1 SSSTSDLDLAGCV
14 FDESSSSPELWFDF
28 MADCGDGFNS
38 SYQVARVLADPN
50 LTVLTHDRGD
60 RKTLPRGEFLV
71 IGGDLA
77 YPDPSPDTFE
87 KRFFRTFED
96 ALPPPPCY
104 RKEAISTK
112 KPNLANTG
120 WANIFKEPVEDPN
133 DPDEVLEKYKGPK
146 AYILPGNHDWFDGL
160 STYTRLVLSRDWLGG
175 WLIPH
180 ERSYFAI
187 ALPHGWHMLGVD
199 LALSEDIDLE
209 QFKFLADYCE
219 RRVGEDDAV
228 VVMTHEPYWVIDDQE
243 ARKDE
248 DCAESNLREL
258 METHLAGKV
267 RARLAGDL
275 HHYTRHVPV
284 KRGVPTTS
292 GSFDADVNAT
302 YSAGTASFLAEKARK
317 IGRKTR
323 GGRVASE
330 PAPAGSPGARNV
342 EENLPELIVSGGGG
356 AFLHPT
362 HTFAK
367 DIKVNFGG
375 SNNKPYTRTCAY
387 PSETACY
394 RLSWLNIW
402 QFRWRNWRLDFLWG
416 FLYLGISSSL
426 LPLCG
431 IYASY
436 VESAYSKGALAHLEW
451 YLGQI
456 ASLVVD
462 VFRTGHISLIL
473 LPATVI
479 ALYNL
484 CEEGTGLGPKKRLV
498 WGCSHGVAHVIA
510 ALSSALF
517 IEFVTEWS
525 TTTGIVTTMHSG
537 ADAGNQT
544 TLGHSLYDTYSENFA
559 EVFEMVTPTMFTQ
572 QGGSDAAGRLGAEK
586 LLSFA
591 STESVEGVGSVL
603 FQITYDTLSVGG
615 AWMAQNLPLFKG
627 LMILFDL
634 PGLIGTKHAAM
645 CQKLCEGG
653 AECLGS
659 KDPLL
664 FAQVT
669 RWTIGTYIACVS
681 AVFFVLAIPMAGA
694 IFGTWL
700 AITLNVFNVQYNEGF
715 SSLRIQHWK
724 NFLRMHITKNGD
736 LEIYG
741 IGLDRVPKSWVK
753 DEKWDGSQKAKA
765 KRERDTPSFMWSR
778 PSTLHVG

>member
-1 SSSTSDLDLAGCV
+1 MTIY
-14 FDESSSSPELWFDF
+14 P
-28 MADCGDGFNS
+28 
-38 SYQVARVLADPN
+38 
-50 LTVLTHDRGD
+50 LTQQHS
-60 RKTLPRGEFLV
+60 
-71 IGGDLA
+71 
-77 YPDPSPDTFE
+77 PSPQ
-87 KRFFRTFED
+87 
-96 ALPPPPCY
+96 
-104 RKEAISTK
+104 
-112 KPNLANTG
+112 
-120 WANIFKEPVEDPN
+120 
-133 DPDEVLEKYKGPK
+133 YKGPK
-146 AYILPGNHDWFDGL
+146 AYVLPGNHDWFDGL
-160 STYTRLVLSRDWLGG
+160 STYTRLILSRDWLGG

-187 ALPHGWHMLGVD
+187 ALPQGWHMLGVD

-209 QFKFLADYCE
+209 QFKFFADYCE
-219 RRVGEDDAV
+219 RRVGPDDAV
-228 VVMTHEPYWVIDDQE
+228 VIMTHEPYWVIDFQE
-243 ARKDE
+243 ARSDE

-258 METHLAGKV
+258 MEVRGEKTRNLHRSVHNSHPKAFQSILFHNSPSQTHLAGKV

-284 KRGVPTTS
+284 KRGFPTTS
-292 GSFDADVNAT
+292 GSFDVDVNAT
-302 YSAGTASFLAEKARK
+302 YSAGSGSYLAEKAKK
-317 IGRKTR
+317 IGKNNRE
-323 GGRVASE
+323 GRVTSE
-330 PAPAGSPGARNV
+330 PGPAELAKSKHV

-375 SNNKPYTRTCAY
+375 SRNKPYTRTCAY

-431 IYASY
+431 IYKSY
-436 VESAYSKGALAHLEW
+436 VDAAYNKGALAHLEW
-451 YLGQI
+451 YFGQL

-484 CEEGTGLGPKKRLV
+484 CEEGAGLGPKKRFF
-498 WGCSHGVAHVIA
+498 WGCSHGVMHVIA
-510 ALSSALF
+510 ALSCALF

-525 TTTGIVTTMHSG
+525 MMTGIVTTMYG
-537 ADAGNQT
+537 DNNQGNQS
-544 TLGHSLYDTYSENFA
+544 TLGNSLYDTYSENFA
-559 EVFEMVTPTMFTQ
+559 EVFDMVTPTMFTQ
-572 QGGSDAAGRLGAEK
+572 QGSSDAAGRLSADN
-586 LLSFA
+586 LLRFA
-591 STESVEGVGSVL
+591 SAESAEGLGPFL
-603 FQITYDTLSVGG
+603 FQVVYDALSVGG
-615 AWMAQNLPLFKG
+615 AWMAQNLPLLKG

-634 PGLIGTKHAAM
+634 PGLIGTKHAGM

-653 AECLGS
+653 AEACLGS

-664 FAQVT
+664 FAQVS
-669 RWTIGTYIACVS
+669 RWTIGTYMACVS
-681 AVFFVLAIPMAGA
+681 IIFFVLAIPMAGA

-700 AITLNVFNVQYNEGF
+700 ALTLNVFNVQYNEGF

-753 DEKWDGSQKAKA
+753 DDKWDGSPQAKA
-765 KRERDTPSFMWSR
+765 ARERDRLIKRMKQDGKSSSNEGEGDTPSFTWSR
-778 PSTLHVG
+778 PSTWVPDGRRNVKHIPRIIDYTLVSKRHGKGGKEAKSGNEGGESKGKGGGKLLRSLFNQGSM